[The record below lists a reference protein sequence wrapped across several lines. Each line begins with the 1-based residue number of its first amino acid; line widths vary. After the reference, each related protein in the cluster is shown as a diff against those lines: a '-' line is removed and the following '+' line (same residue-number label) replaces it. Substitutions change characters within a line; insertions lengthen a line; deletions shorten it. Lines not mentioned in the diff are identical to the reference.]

1 MERIR
6 AWTAMKIVEMGVK
19 ESQEEWTTQKID
31 EMGEQENEPQRRH
44 IKWPAREW
52 TGKKI

>member
-1 MERIR
+1 MNC
-6 AWTAMKIVEMGVK
+6 K
-19 ESQEEWTTQKID
+19 EDSWNGGQESRGMNHTEDRWN
-31 EMGEQENEPQRRH
+31 GGQENEPQRRH